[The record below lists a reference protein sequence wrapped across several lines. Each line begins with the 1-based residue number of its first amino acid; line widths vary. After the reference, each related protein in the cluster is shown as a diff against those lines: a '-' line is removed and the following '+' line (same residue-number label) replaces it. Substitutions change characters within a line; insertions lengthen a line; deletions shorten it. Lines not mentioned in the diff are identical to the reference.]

1 MNEYGV
7 WTTQYDS
14 AQTAQEVSACIG
26 AGWQEALYDFLS
38 VPGWSVQEVNILV
51 LVSAVAAV
59 AHAVI
64 DPRAGDHLGGGGGAV
79 EQLPGARGGARLV
92 RTVLGWKQDED
103 DVTTKVSLTLQSQ

>member
-1 MNEYGV
+1 MNEYGFSFSNSV
-7 WTTQYDS
+7 
-14 AQTAQEVSACIG
+14 QEVSACVG

-38 VPGWSVQEVNILV
+38 VPGGSIKKVNILV

-59 AHAVI
+59 AHTVI

-92 RTVLGWKQDED
+92 RTVLG
-103 DVTTKVSLTLQSQ
+103 

>member
-1 MNEYGV
+1 MLDNGFPLATEANILKELIKPPNMLRDV
-7 WTTQYDS
+7 VNS
-14 AQTAQEVSACIG
+14 
-26 AGWQEALYDFLS
+26 GWLQIIIKI
-38 VPGWSVQEVNILV
+38 QEVNILV

-92 RTVLGWKQDED
+92 RTVLG
-103 DVTTKVSLTLQSQ
+103 

>member
-1 MNEYGV
+1 M
-7 WTTQYDS
+7 
-14 AQTAQEVSACIG
+14 SACVG

-38 VPGWSVQEVNILV
+38 VPGGSIKKVNILV

-59 AHAVI
+59 AHTVI

-92 RTVLGWKQDED
+92 RTVLGMKQYED
-103 DVTTKVSLTLQSQ
+103 DVTMKVSLTLQSQ